1 MKAMV
6 LAIGDELVGGRTVDT
21 NSAYLSERLAARG
34 IRTVAHVTVAD
45 DCSAIADA
53 VADAARRADVVL
65 ITGGLG
71 PTEDDLTRQGLADA
85 MGVELVLNEACLA
98 EIEAFFRQ
106 RGREMAP
113 TNRIQAMLPAG
124 AQPLDNRLGTAPG
137 IAATLGGSSVFVMP
151 GVPHEMREMFDTQIV
166 SRLPDG
172 AGAIVQHIVHTYG
185 QGESA
190 VGTTIHDL
198 MRRDANPTV
207 GTTVASGVVSVRVTA
222 HAESPERADAVA
234 RETVAEV
241 RRRLGELVIG
251 ENDDTAASV
260 VGAMLRQ
267 RGQTV
272 ATAESCTGGLIGEQ
286 ITDVPGASEYFLGGA
301 VCYANA
307 AKRDVLGVDEHL
319 LAEHGAV
326 SEPVAE
332 AMAAGCRERF
342 DSDWAVATTG
352 IAGPTGGTESKPV
365 GLVYISLAGPDGTQV
380 HRHVFS
386 GTRKFIR
393 LQAALAAI
401 NYLRLAL
408 RG

>member
-286 ITDVPGASEYFLGGA
+286 ITDIPGASEYFLGGA